1 MDADPTS
8 ARFPGDTTQWAP
20 WLVEHGPALLLLA
33 RQWTSSRAD
42 AEDVVQEGFFRFWR
56 SRHRA
61 DDPVAYL
68 YACIKRC
75 AMEWHR
81 ADRRR
86 SRREEAAAREEVW
99 GSQSLFL
106 QRLEQDERRIA
117 IEAAVRNLAETQR
130 EVLVMKIWGKLSF
143 PQIAKVLGI
152 SANTAASR
160 YRYALEHLRHQLVKE
175 SCHD

>member
-1 MDADPTS
+1 MGIDPAQARPSGNADEWT
-8 ARFPGDTTQWAP
+8 P

-33 RQWTSSRAD
+33 RQWMSSRPD
-42 AEDVVQEGFFRFWR
+42 AEDVVQEGFLRFWR

-81 ADRRR
+81 AGCRR
-86 SRREEAAAREEVW
+86 SRREEAAARNEVS
-99 GSQSLFL
+99 GSQGLFL
-106 QRLEQDERRIA
+106 QRLEQDERRVA
-117 IEAAVRNLAETQR
+117 IETAMQSLPEAQR

-143 PQIAKVLGI
+143 PQIARILAI
-152 SANTAASR
+152 PSNTAASR
-160 YRYALEHLRHQLVKE
+160 YRYALERLRLQLAKE
-175 SCHD
+175 PCYD